1 MAKKNKKMS
10 ILESNL
16 EKWANEETARL
27 AAKGK
32 DDRFCIVTYNK
43 MNKGT
48 IHGGDYTMKF
58 NRDECVIDLV
68 INGEKNSSIW
78 DDVVNNVPA
87 RFAAFLTGDPKNF
100 LIGKPENFLYR
111 ISSNTSEEKK
121 FYYFEST
128 DDESGELLPI
138 SIDELNPLAAHKAEN
153 FDSLISSMYN
163 IF

>member
-1 MAKKNKKMS
+1 MKKKTKDQS
-10 ILESNL
+10 VLESNL

-27 AAKGK
+27 ASRGK

-58 NRDECVIDLV
+58 NRDERIIDLV

-87 RFAAFLTGDPKNF
+87 RFAVFLTGDPKNF

-111 ISSNTSEEKK
+111 ISSNTSDKK
-121 FYYFEST
+121 EFYYFEST

-138 SIDELNPLAAHKAEN
+138 SIDELNPLAAYKAEY
-153 FDSLISSMYN
+153 FDELIAN
-163 IF
+163 I

>member
-1 MAKKNKKMS
+1 MS

-68 INGEKNSSIW
+68 INSEEGSPVWK
-78 DDVVNNVPA
+78 DVVYNVPTQ
-87 RFAAFLTGDPKNF
+87 FASYLGA
-100 LIGKPENFLYR
+100 PENFLYR
-111 ISSNTSEEKK
+111 VSTSTSDKK
-121 FYYFEST
+121 EFYGFL
-128 DDESGELLPI
+128 DEGQLIQITEFTPSG
-138 SIDELNPLAAHKAEN
+138 AWRAEN
-153 FDSLISSMYN
+153 FDELISSMYN
-163 IF
+163 IVNAF